1 MPKQR
6 FTQIYTEEGGIFGTD
21 YIIIVD
27 SQTGVNYLM
36 IKNTFGT
43 SITPLQDENG
53 RPIITKI

>member
-1 MPKQR
+1 MSKRR
-6 FTQIYTEEGGIFGTD
+6 FAQIYTEEGGIFGTD

-43 SITPLQDENG
+43 SITPLLNENG
-53 RPIITKI
+53 KPIIKI